1 MVDRNL
7 FDVPTNPDNK
17 PSPMLKPTPD
27 LVAEIY
33 ATAGKSFSR
42 LAELTAR
49 LHKIQD
55 PDNAAKA
62 NGSRWTHDE
71 LKLLKDALSRFS
83 DDIDKISD
91 QIKSRT
97 VAQVRDMIRS
107 ENLASKRTSLFEE
120 SEYSKSPPK
129 KLKKEQPDRERV
141 RTTTVAQDTGIS
153 PTAMLD
159 QAAAENHQLTIY

>member
-1 MVDRNL
+1 MADRSNL
-7 FDVPTNPDNK
+7 FDVPSSSDK
-17 PSPMLKPTPD
+17 QSGLLKPTPD

-62 NGSRWTHDE
+62 SGSRWTHDE
-71 LKLLKDALSRFS
+71 LKLLKDALVRFS

-120 SEYSKSPPK
+120 SEYTKSPPK
-129 KLKKEQPDRERV
+129 KIKKEVPDRERIRNSV
-141 RTTTVAQDTGIS
+141 PQDTDIS

-159 QAAAENHQLTIY
+159 QTAAENHQLTIY

>member
-1 MVDRNL
+1 MADRSNL
-7 FDVPTNPDNK
+7 FDVPSSEK
-17 PSPMLKPTPD
+17 QSGLLKPTPD

-62 NGSRWTHDE
+62 R
-71 LKLLKDALSRFS
+71 
-83 DDIDKISD
+83 
-91 QIKSRT
+91 
-97 VAQVRDMIRS
+97 AQVRDMIRS

-129 KLKKEQPDRERV
+129 ESEERAARQRTCKEHSSGRH
-141 RTTTVAQDTGIS
+141 G
-153 PTAMLD
+153 
-159 QAAAENHQLTIY
+159 